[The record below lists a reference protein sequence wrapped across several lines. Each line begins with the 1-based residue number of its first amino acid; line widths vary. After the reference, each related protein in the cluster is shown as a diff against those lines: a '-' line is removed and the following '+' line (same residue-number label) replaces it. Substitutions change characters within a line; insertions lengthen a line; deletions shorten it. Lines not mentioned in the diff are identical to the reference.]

1 MSATPNDPQDSLR
14 RVLTN
19 IKADAREMRK
29 EHTNGRLNPKKPEPA
44 PEEELLTLDVPEEAL
59 TEPGAAADEKP
70 SDKERDAIAI
80 RKLISRA

>member
-1 MSATPNDPQDSLR
+1 MSDTAADPKESLR
-14 RVLTN
+14 RVLTL

-29 EHTNGRLNPKKPEPA
+29 DHANTRLNPKKPEPE
-44 PEEELLTLDVPEEAL
+44 PEEEIVTLDVPDEAL
-59 TEPGAAADEKP
+59 AEPGAQDEKP

>member
-1 MSATPNDPQDSLR
+1 MSDNATDSLR

-29 EHTNGRLNPKKPEPA
+29 EHANGRLNPKKPEPA
-44 PEEELLTLDVPEEAL
+44 AEEEVLTLDVPEEAL
-59 TEPGAAADEKP
+59 AEPGAKDEKA